1 MHCHA
6 PALRH
11 VAMSAVGEGWTC
23 KVEGQKELTHASGD
37 YLHATAPPPEGLALM
52 LFERR
57 LCTPEPLP
65 LAELDNWLHAYQRDP
80 AAPVDLRRK
89 KPDSHLWWEVTTLQR
104 SVESLADDEVD
115 SLRYLAP
122 GAGAAQNQ
130 GGDQARVW
138 VIATILAQANCSAA
152 EQLPQAFWGSI
163 EAKDPNTVLVYAQSF
178 VMACQELGIGACVT
192 VTSLSSAGAVLGEVQ
207 LHTDV
212 PVPSPTTARRRLHL
226 HPHMLPT

>member
-104 SVESLADDEVD
+104 SVESLTDDEPIPVH
-115 SLRYLAP
+115 SLRTFQQPTIEPL
-122 GAGAAQNQ
+122 GDD
-130 GGDQARVW
+130 GGCAEL
-138 VIATILAQANCSAA
+138 ATIDVARQRGSEAVRRTQSNA
-152 EQLPQAFWGSI
+152 EPEMAEVRVACAGKLP
-163 EAKDPNTVLVYAQSF
+163 
-178 VMACQELGIGACVT
+178 
-192 VTSLSSAGAVLGEVQ
+192 
-207 LHTDV
+207 
-212 PVPSPTTARRRLHL
+212 PSP
-226 HPHMLPT
+226 LP